1 MISYCIRLMVDNIVS
16 DPLASLTPEPSIKHS
31 VIQEQIRLRDNA
43 LRQSEALM
51 EYKRLFLHHP
61 SHIRQSGHDDGSGEG
76 GGHGGDGLLSVFVS
90 LLADPLSRTGSSRTD
105 ADHLTIEL
113 VLHLFRNLLSAEPIM
128 KGSAENSHRAAVLH
142 QELIGLFEREL
153 VLDVLLVLSQEMEA
167 RENAQYNLLLMEILH
182 HLFRGQDPILVAE
195 SPKRRSGGSAP
206 STRSLNQQQRS
217 KGGGAVDAQMPHK
230 SQQHQRG
237 GGMTGGSLRSHLQR
251 ERQQLVVGASARHS
265 HFGGTL
271 VARRTDG
278 KQSYISTGTL
288 GTDDALQ
295 SNGGAAA
302 SGMPARR
309 KNRKAEPFVGAAGS
323 LAFHTCSGAAATT
336 DAGSITLQ
344 AQRTL
349 HRFCQSFVSR
359 CYGPVMKSLKN
370 EFRRDSVRLE
380 EGDKVIFFRIVWFF
394 FQWWRTHRLEGDGK
408 VAESDDKSAVG
419 QLIFTMDVFTFN
431 LVFTSTDIFYDR
443 KKHPDLMQTVALYQE
458 MMQLL
463 RAMYH
468 SRDSTEHVMALGL
481 MDRIFYGPDPI
492 DRLPKLLGR
501 WAPGTYTR
509 EYLCDLVEL
518 CHTTISLLETNS
530 THCLEVE
537 DADNSDGKN
546 KGSKAKQK
554 SDAIARMNAIAAEF
568 DFPSYFA
575 RKIVSPQVVFMYTQ
589 LLSQY
594 KTNVPRISDNIVAF
608 FVRLSKVEVS
618 KAAGDDVD
626 GEGAEGGEI
635 KLKTSTLEPML
646 YNIQTI
652 MVLGSILNDP
662 IVKNDPEAAS
672 MLSFATVV
680 IRHYARAA
688 EENPMIHVESLLKH
702 PLAHRFCEKVTNLYV
717 TDELRM
723 LVERDALLDG
733 MREEE
738 QQEAAEQDA
747 DQEQPVDIGV
757 SVNARRTA
765 AIEAMQ
771 APAPM
776 SDDEGEVEFGV
787 DNVDIVGAKER
798 IEEKA
803 KKIKVSNK
811 TLTEEEKLQ
820 QEERRKKM
828 AELAQKRKEQAD
840 AEKAKEG
847 GESGEKEGSE
857 EGSAEENPE
866 SPPKRKLEEGEEE
879 AAKGENAEHKAP
891 EEDAPKT
898 KRIKRAAIQD
908 DSDSEDEDVFGASEP
923 TAAAATKKPTSSAAN
938 FFDDDSDDD

>member
-1 MISYCIRLMVDNIVS
+1 MISLLNQYMFLVQYARHCILHLHLS
-16 DPLASLTPEPSIKHS
+16 S
-31 VIQEQIRLRDNA
+31 VIKEQIRLRDNA

-61 SHIRQSGHDDGSGEG
+61 SHIRHSGSKTGEDSGS
-76 GGHGGDGLLSVFVS
+76 GGDGLLSVFVS

-195 SPKRRSGGSAP
+195 SPKRRSGGGTAP
-206 STRSLNQQQRS
+206 SARSLNQQR
-217 KGGGAVDAQMPHK
+217 GVGGDARGGAQM
-230 SQQHQRG
+230 SQKQPQHRG
-237 GGMTGGSLRSHLQR
+237 GMAGGSLRSHLQR

-288 GTDDALQ
+288 GASTDDALQ
-295 SNGGAAA
+295 SAGGTAA
-302 SGMPARR
+302 SAMPARR

-323 LAFHTCSGAAATT
+323 LAFHTRSGAAATT
-336 DAGSITLQ
+336 DAGIITLQ

-394 FQWWRTHRLEGDGK
+394 FQWWRTYRLEGGGK
-408 VAESDDKSAVG
+408 VAETDDKSAVG

-431 LVFTSTDIFYDR
+431 LVFTSTDVFYDR

-458 MMQLL
+458 MTQLL

-468 SRDSTEHVMALGL
+468 SQDSTEHVMALGL

-501 WAPGTYTR
+501 WSPGTYTR

-518 CHTTISLLETNS
+518 CHTTISLLETNA
-530 THCLEVE
+530 THCLEEE
-537 DADNSDGKN
+537 DKSMK
-546 KGSKAKQK
+546 KGSKAKQN
-554 SDAIARMNAIAAEF
+554 SDAITRMNAVAAEF

-608 FVRLSKVEVS
+608 FVRLSKEEVS
-618 KAAGDDVD
+618 KAAAEDDAD

-652 MVLGSILNDP
+652 MVLGSILNDA
-662 IVKNDPEAAS
+662 IVKNDPES
-672 MLSFATVV
+672 VSLLSFATVI

-702 PLAHRFCEKVTNLYV
+702 PSAHRFCEKVTNLYV

-738 QQEAAEQDA
+738 QQEAAAQD
-747 DQEQPVDIGV
+747 DYQEEPIDIGV

-776 SDDEGEVEFGV
+776 SDDEGEVEFGAD

-803 KKIKVSNK
+803 KKIKISNK
-811 TLTEEEKLQ
+811 TLTEEERAKL
-820 QEERRKKM
+820 EERRKKM
-828 AELAQKRKEQAD
+828 AELAQKRKEQAES
-840 AEKAKEG
+840 EKANESSG
-847 GESGEKEGSE
+847 ASGEE
-857 EGSAEENPE
+857 EGSKDNAAEESAE
-866 SPPKRKLEEGEEE
+866 SSPKRKLGEDDEESVEGANEQP
-879 AAKGENAEHKAP
+879 AASQD
-891 EEDAPKT
+891 DAPKT

-908 DSDSEDEDVFGASEP
+908 DSDSEDEDMFGSAE
-923 TAAAATKKPTSSAAN
+923 AAASANATAKKPASSAAN

>member
-1 MISYCIRLMVDNIVS
+1 
-16 DPLASLTPEPSIKHS
+16 
-31 VIQEQIRLRDNA
+31 
-43 LRQSEALM
+43 M

-61 SHIRQSGHDDGSGEG
+61 SHIRHSSKSNEPGDDSSG
-76 GGHGGDGLLSVFVS
+76 GGGLLSVFVS

-182 HLFRGQDPILVAE
+182 HLFRGQDPIRVAE
-195 SPKRRSGGSAP
+195 SPKLRSGSTAP
-206 STRSLNQQQRS
+206 SARPLNRHRGGGGGV
-217 KGGGAVDAQMPHK
+217 GGGAEMSQK
-230 SQQHQRG
+230 EQQQQHRG
-237 GGMTGGSLRSHLQR
+237 MAGGSLRSHLQR
-251 ERQQLVVGASARHS
+251 ERQQLVVGTSARHS

-278 KQSYISTGTL
+278 KQSYISTGML
-288 GTDDALQ
+288 GAGADDALQ
-295 SNGGAAA
+295 SAGGAAA
-302 SGMPARR
+302 SAMPARR

-323 LAFHTCSGAAATT
+323 LAFHTRSGASATT
-336 DAGSITLQ
+336 DAGTITHQ

-380 EGDKVIFFRIVWFF
+380 EGDRVIFFRIVWFF
-394 FQWWRTHRLEGDGK
+394 LQWWRTYRLEGGGA
-408 VAESDDKSAVG
+408 VVETDDKSAVG

-431 LVFTSTDIFYDR
+431 LVFTSTDVFYDR

-458 MMQLL
+458 MTQLL

-468 SRDSTEHVMALGL
+468 SQDSTEHVMALGL

-501 WAPGTYTR
+501 WTPGTYTR

-518 CHTTISLLETNS
+518 CHTTTCLLETNA
-530 THCLEVE
+530 THCLEEEEEEE
-537 DADNSDGKN
+537 DSIKKKGPKGKQN
-546 KGSKAKQK
+546 
-554 SDAIARMNAIAAEF
+554 SDAIARMNAVAAEF

-575 RKIVSPQVVFMYTQ
+575 RKIVSPQVVYMYTQ

-594 KTNVPRISDNIVAF
+594 KTNVPRISDNIAAF

-618 KAAGDDVD
+618 KAGEDDAD

-635 KLKTSTLEPML
+635 KLKTSSLEPML
-646 YNIQTI
+646 YNIHTI

-662 IVKNDPEAAS
+662 ILKNDPDS
-672 MLSFATVV
+672 LSLLSFATVI

-702 PLAHRFCEKVTNLYV
+702 PSAHRFCEKVTNLYV

-738 QQEAAEQDA
+738 QQEAAGQD
-747 DQEQPVDIGV
+747 DYEEEPIDIRL

-776 SDDEGEVEFGV
+776 SDDEDEIEFGAD

-811 TLTEEEKLQ
+811 TLTEEEKVKL
-820 QEERRKKM
+820 EERRKKM
-828 AELAQKRKEQAD
+828 AELAQKRKEHAD
-840 AEKAKEG
+840 AENAKEG
-847 GESGEKEGSE
+847 GVETGEAEGSKD
-857 EGSAEENPE
+857 SAEENTG
-866 SPPKRKLEEGEEE
+866 SSPKRKFGEDGEES
-879 AAKGENAEHKAP
+879 AKGQN
-891 EEDAPKT
+891 EEPASLQDDAPKT
-898 KRIKRAAIQD
+898 KRIKRAGIRD
-908 DSDSEDEDVFGASEP
+908 DSDSEDEDLFASAEP
-923 TAAAATKKPTSSAAN
+923 TAAAAATKKPVSSAAN